1 MVRLN
6 SDNFIL
12 YAMKMYNSSSS
23 TGLSEFYEDINRIK
37 YVKRLL
43 IKYKK
48 NHDLKERLILNHII
62 ILQNVF
68 GAEACTRILFYKL
81 HKDLHSYLKSFLN
94 YLQYIPKYIPEI
106 DVDTINTDHRI
117 DKILRELK

>member
-1 MVRLN
+1 MLKLN

-12 YAMKMYNSSSS
+12 YAMKMYNSTSSS
-23 TGLSEFYEDINRIK
+23 GLTEFYEDINRIK
-37 YVKRLL
+37 YIKRLL

-68 GAEACTRILFYKL
+68 GAEACSRILFHKI
-81 HKDLHSYLKSFLN
+81 HKDLHSYLKSFLV
-94 YLQYIPKYIPEI
+94 YLQYLPKYIPE
-106 DVDTINTDHRI
+106 VDITIINTDHRI

>member
-1 MVRLN
+1 MQRLDR
-6 SDNFIL
+6 DNFIL
-12 YAMKMYNSSSS
+12 YAMKMYSS
-23 TGLSEFYEDINRIK
+23 TSSGIDDFYEDINRIK

-43 IKYKK
+43 LKYKK

-68 GAEACTRILFYKL
+68 GAEACSRILFFKIN
-81 HKDLHSYLKSFLN
+81 KELHSYLKSFLN
-94 YLQYIPKYIPEI
+94 YLQYLPKYIPEI
-106 DVDTINTDHRI
+106 DIDTINTDHRI

>member
-1 MVRLN
+1 MVKLN

-12 YAMKMYNSSSS
+12 YAMKMYTSTSS
-23 TGLSEFYEDINRIK
+23 GLDEFYEDINRIK
-37 YVKRLL
+37 YIKRLF

-68 GAEACTRILFYKL
+68 GAEACTRILF
-81 HKDLHSYLKSFLN
+81 HKINKEFHSYLKSFLEYLN
-94 YLQYIPKYIPEI
+94 YLPNYIPEVNL
-106 DVDTINTDHRI
+106 DLINTDFRI
-117 DKILRELK
+117 DRILRELK

>member
-1 MVRLN
+1 MLKLN

-12 YAMKMYNSSSS
+12 YAMKMYNSTSSI
-23 TGLSEFYEDINRIK
+23 GLHEFYDDMNRIK

-68 GAEACTRILFYKL
+68 GAEACTRILFYKI
-81 HKDLHSYLKSFLN
+81 HKDLHSYLKSFLA
-94 YLQYIPKYIPEI
+94 YLQYLPKYIPE
-106 DVDTINTDHRI
+106 VDINTINTDHRI

>member
-1 MVRLN
+1 MQRLD

-12 YAMKMYNSSSS
+12 YAMKMYSGPSK
-23 TGLSEFYEDINRIK
+23 GLEEFYEDMNRIK

-48 NHDLKERLILNHII
+48 NNDLKERLILNHII
-62 ILQNVF
+62 VLQNVF
-68 GAEACTRILFYKL
+68 GAEACVRILFHRI
-81 HKDLHSYLKSFLN
+81 HKDLHSYLKSFLC
-94 YLQYIPKYIPEI
+94 YLQYLPKYIPE
-106 DVDTINTDHRI
+106 VDIQLINTDHRI

>member
-62 ILQNVF
+62 ILQNVNPV
-68 GAEACTRILFYKL
+68 GPKIVKL
-81 HKDLHSYLKSFLN
+81 TTN
-94 YLQYIPKYIPEI
+94 
-106 DVDTINTDHRI
+106 
-117 DKILRELK
+117 KIKKMPNARNPLLTL